1 MNKST
6 TSESIHKKTKFFGHQ
21 LPNGNRT
28 GLAIDSPIKLLA
40 SDKYVQAEEKVINS
54 FLSVY
59 ETAAWDV
66 LNHHIANVG
75 GKKIDCYEII
85 VGDWWDNTKELW
97 TVKFYFDITACL
109 DLLSNKT

>member
-6 TSESIHKKTKFFGHQ
+6 TSESIHKKTMFFGHS

-28 GLAIDSPIKLLA
+28 GLAIDSPIKFIA
-40 SDKYVQAEEKVINS
+40 SDKYVQAEEKIINS

-66 LNHHIANVG
+66 LNHHIKNVG
-75 GKKIDCYEII
+75 DKKIDCYEII

-97 TVKFYFDITACL
+97 TVKFYFDITDCL
-109 DLLSNKT
+109 ELMGHYR